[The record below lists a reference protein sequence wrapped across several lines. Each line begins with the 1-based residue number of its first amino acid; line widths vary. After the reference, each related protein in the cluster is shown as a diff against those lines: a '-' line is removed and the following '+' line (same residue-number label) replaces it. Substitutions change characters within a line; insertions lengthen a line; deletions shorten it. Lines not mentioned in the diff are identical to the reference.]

1 MFDSLLSSPSLL
13 LSASTFNKVHQLL
26 QELAEQFGESATLV
40 TEVDCQSVIS
50 FKQGDRL
57 SVFASNE
64 LCIILWGQATSS
76 AFTLSNKFNQL
87 QAQEFYQ
94 VHLSFEGQEFH
105 RLLTSSHTIPPNL
118 AKALQFINPYSIA
131 PSPLHQSF
139 IQGLLNL
146 YALES
151 NSCLLPE
158 TNYPKVSIF
167 QPFQDALEQQ
177 IRQERV
183 LNQLGRQIQQSM
195 ELSDILSTAVTETQQ
210 FLQIEHLA
218 IYQFDVS
225 PRMGSKVKQVAGAD
239 GPSLVIHSWGNETV
253 DCIDRASE
261 QFSTLGT
268 ERFHPPSPQSIGI
281 RLPLVTKT
289 GEPFCSLHFLPK
301 PLALLTTPIQLH
313 QHLWGVLVAYE
324 THNQRQWKAYEV
336 SFMEQVAQTLAIA
349 IQQSQLYSQL
359 REQTEQLEQL
369 VNERTREL
377 HSALLTAQS
386 ASRAKTEF
394 LATMSHEL
402 RTPLTC
408 VIGMSATLLRYA
420 TVNSSRHR
428 LPEYKQHQ
436 YLRTIYESGEQL
448 LVLIN
453 DILDLSQVESGKTIL
468 ELLDLVPSKVAAQA
482 LQIVQETA
490 NKARVNLR
498 LDLNIPVKYDHLI
511 ADHQRLQQI
520 LLNLLSNAIKFTP
533 EGGEVT
539 LRAWSEDEV
548 IVFQIKDNG
557 IGISEEHRPLLFQRF
572 QQLDSSYRRKYGG
585 TGLGLALTKQL
596 VELHQGRIEVE
607 SILDKGSSF
616 TVRLPLRTTPIPI
629 LKPDI
634 LSLSTTPQG
643 RIVLIEDQEEWGIP
657 ICDILTTAG
666 YQVVW
671 MVEGLGA
678 TQQIQILRPQLII
691 TKLNLDQSEDYKI
704 ITRLRQII
712 PSRELKIMALTS
724 QPIHLSFPNMDNT
737 MIDDYLVKPF
747 EPQQLLTKIINLI

>member
-1 MFDSLLSSPSLL
+1 
-13 LSASTFNKVHQLL
+13 
-26 QELAEQFGESATLV
+26 
-40 TEVDCQSVIS
+40 
-50 FKQGDRL
+50 
-57 SVFASNE
+57 
-64 LCIILWGQATSS
+64 
-76 AFTLSNKFNQL
+76 
-87 QAQEFYQ
+87 
-94 VHLSFEGQEFH
+94 
-105 RLLTSSHTIPPNL
+105 
-118 AKALQFINPYSIA
+118 
-131 PSPLHQSF
+131 
-139 IQGLLNL
+139 
-146 YALES
+146 
-151 NSCLLPE
+151 
-158 TNYPKVSIF
+158 
-167 QPFQDALEQQ
+167 
-177 IRQERV
+177 
-183 LNQLGRQIQQSM
+183 
-195 ELSDILSTAVTETQQ
+195 
-210 FLQIEHLA
+210 
-218 IYQFDVS
+218 
-225 PRMGSKVKQVAGAD
+225 
-239 GPSLVIHSWGNETV
+239 
-253 DCIDRASE
+253 
-261 QFSTLGT
+261 
-268 ERFHPPSPQSIGI
+268 
-281 RLPLVTKT
+281 
-289 GEPFCSLHFLPK
+289 
-301 PLALLTTPIQLH
+301 
-313 QHLWGVLVAYE
+313 
-324 THNQRQWKAYEV
+324 
-336 SFMEQVAQTLAIA
+336 
-349 IQQSQLYSQL
+349 
-359 REQTEQLEQL
+359 
-369 VNERTREL
+369 
-377 HSALLTAQS
+377 
-386 ASRAKTEF
+386 
-394 LATMSHEL
+394 
-402 RTPLTC
+402 
-408 VIGMSATLLRYA
+408 
-420 TVNSSRHR
+420 
-428 LPEYKQHQ
+428 
-436 YLRTIYESGEQL
+436 L

-490 NKARVNLR
+490 NKAKVNLK
-498 LDLNIPVKYDHLI
+498 LDSNIPVKYDHLI

-629 LKPDI
+629 LKQDI

-724 QPIHLSFPNMDNT
+724 QPIHLSFPNMDDT

>member
-1 MFDSLLSSPSLL
+1 M
-13 LSASTFNKVHQLL
+13 
-26 QELAEQFGESATLV
+26 
-40 TEVDCQSVIS
+40 
-50 FKQGDRL
+50 
-57 SVFASNE
+57 
-64 LCIILWGQATSS
+64 
-76 AFTLSNKFNQL
+76 
-87 QAQEFYQ
+87 
-94 VHLSFEGQEFH
+94 
-105 RLLTSSHTIPPNL
+105 
-118 AKALQFINPYSIA
+118 
-131 PSPLHQSF
+131 
-139 IQGLLNL
+139 
-146 YALES
+146 
-151 NSCLLPE
+151 
-158 TNYPKVSIF
+158 
-167 QPFQDALEQQ
+167 
-177 IRQERV
+177 
-183 LNQLGRQIQQSM
+183 
-195 ELSDILSTAVTETQQ
+195 
-210 FLQIEHLA
+210 
-218 IYQFDVS
+218 
-225 PRMGSKVKQVAGAD
+225 
-239 GPSLVIHSWGNETV
+239 
-253 DCIDRASE
+253 
-261 QFSTLGT
+261 
-268 ERFHPPSPQSIGI
+268 
-281 RLPLVTKT
+281 
-289 GEPFCSLHFLPK
+289 
-301 PLALLTTPIQLH
+301 
-313 QHLWGVLVAYE
+313 
-324 THNQRQWKAYEV
+324 
-336 SFMEQVAQTLAIA
+336 
-349 IQQSQLYSQL
+349 
-359 REQTEQLEQL
+359 
-369 VNERTREL
+369 
-377 HSALLTAQS
+377 
-386 ASRAKTEF
+386 
-394 LATMSHEL
+394 
-402 RTPLTC
+402 
-408 VIGMSATLLRYA
+408 
-420 TVNSSRHR
+420 
-428 LPEYKQHQ
+428 
-436 YLRTIYESGEQL
+436 

-490 NKARVNLR
+490 NKAKVNLK
-498 LDLNIPVKYDHLI
+498 LDSNIPVKYDHLI

-629 LKPDI
+629 LKQDI

-724 QPIHLSFPNMDNT
+724 QPIHLSFPNMDDT